1 LPTILVVE
9 DDSLNLEMVK
19 SFLSLNGYDTA
30 AAVTAEE
37 GLRLA
42 HQTLLSA
49 ALTAALIDL
58 RLPGGADGLELGR
71 WMKADAALADI
82 PLIAITAHNEPGLE
96 QAAYQAGFE
105 GFLLKPLS
113 LAKLKQAIMATVR

>member
-1 LPTILVVE
+1 MPTILVVE

-19 SFLSLNGYDTA
+19 SFLSLNGYDAA

-42 HQTLLSA
+42 QQTPLL
-49 ALTAALIDL
+49 AALIDL
-58 RLPGGADGLELGR
+58 RLPGGMDGLELGR
-71 WMKADAALADI
+71 RMKANAALADI

-105 GFLLKPLS
+105 GFLMKPLS